1 MIDAPG
7 KGSYPI
13 ASFTWIYV
21 PESDAH
27 AERSRAVKEFLSWG
41 LQEGQTIARGL
52 GYATLP
58 AALQSKAKSTVNS
71 IH

>member
-1 MIDAPG
+1 
-7 KGSYPI
+7 
-13 ASFTWIYV
+13 V
-21 PESDAH
+21 PESGAP